1 MNLLI
6 QVSLLTLERLLI
18 GSNMTVAEEVRWEM
32 QRIEPIL
39 FERCTIKGGFV
50 DGAVSSA
57 GFEVSRGYSHFPRYS
72 TVMDEKM
79 KHMLTLANSED
90 IGENVPT

>member
-1 MNLLI
+1 M
-6 QVSLLTLERLLI
+6 
-18 GSNMTVAEEVRWEM
+18 
-32 QRIEPIL
+32 
-39 FERCTIKGGFV
+39 

-90 IGENVPT
+90 IGENVLQHKLRYCLCSSSKYPGI